1 MKRSD
6 ITLIMIYKID
16 FNFSILLIN
25 SLILTSFL
33 LRCIPAT
40 WKLKLWV
47 YSWKKK
53 LSQDLQ
59 MVTLSKKMVLG
70 NLATEI
76 SELVVGCEWVSSWDY
91 STITGSEHVNSPTK
105 EKPSSFLWIISLHFK
120 CCSFSEENLNRDS
133 FFAHCY
139 AEESDELYWQFC

>member
-1 MKRSD
+1 MISRSVR
-6 ITLIMIYKID
+6 IMIYKID

-70 NLATEI
+70 NPATEI

-105 EKPSSFLWIISLHFK
+105 GKTSSSLWIIKNCKVFLKLQRTIGRAVQNTTHSLRR
-120 CCSFSEENLNRDS
+120 E
-133 FFAHCY
+133 
-139 AEESDELYWQFC
+139 